1 MLGLGFRPGANRFEH
16 GEGEDNMA
24 SGSGLPQD
32 QMKGYGVA
40 LAAFALATGIR
51 WLLAPWL
58 GDHGAYLLFT
68 APIVVA
74 AMFGG
79 VGASLG
85 FTLLGLIA
93 GLIFSGRDRLD
104 ALALAEALT
113 FLLAATGIVL
123 AGAKIGRLR
132 PTGGQQGAAVRARQA
147 EDLASELNL
156 LIDGATEYAISMLDP
171 QGRVLIWNA
180 GGQRLMG
187 WSEAEVVG
195 QDVAAF
201 YPQDARQAGKPRA
214 DLARAQAEG
223 KIEEE
228 AWLLRKD
235 GSEFLAHV
243 SITALHDQAGALRGF
258 GKVLR
263 DVTDQRAS
271 ERALDAGAEHLR
283 SILST
288 VPDAMVVI
296 DERGKILSF
305 SAAAER
311 LFGFQEAEVLGEN
324 VRRLMPSP
332 DRERHDAYIER
343 YLTTGERKV
352 IGMGRVV
359 VGMRKDGT
367 TFPME
372 LSVGEAI
379 GHGPRVFT
387 GFVRDLTD
395 RQRTQARLEEL
406 QAELIHIARV
416 SGMGTMASTLAHEL
430 NQPITAVANY
440 VEAVRDLLVKPDP
453 DDLPIIREALGDAAG
468 EAMRA
473 GHIVRRL
480 RDFVAR
486 GEVEKSVEDLPS
498 VIQEAAA
505 LGLMGPRDQGLDP
518 IFELDANATPVLIDR
533 VQIQQVVINLA
544 RNAVEAMSGAEQPKL
559 WLSTRDQGD
568 GLVRV
573 TIADNGPGV
582 AESIAGQLF
591 TAFVSTKTE
600 GMGLGLSICRTIV
613 EANGGRIWHEPRPG
627 GGSQFHFTLVKVE
640 KEATP

>member
-1 MLGLGFRPGANRFEH
+1 
-16 GEGEDNMA
+16 MA
-24 SGSGLPQD
+24 SGSALQQD
-32 QMKGYGVA
+32 QMRGYGVA
-40 LAAFALATGIR
+40 FAAFALAVALR

-58 GDHGAYLLFT
+58 GNHAAHLLFT

-74 AMFGG
+74 AAFGG
-79 VGASLG
+79 IGAGLG
-85 FTLLGLIA
+85 ATFLGLIA
-93 GLIFSGRDRLD
+93 GFLFAGRDQPV
-104 ALALAEALT
+104 ALAMMEALT
-113 FLLAATGIVL
+113 FLLAATGIMLV
-123 AGAKIGRLR
+123 GAEIGRLR
-132 PTGGQQGAAVRARQA
+132 RRSVITEQNAAARARQA
-147 EDLASELNL
+147 EDVASELNL

-171 QGRVLIWNA
+171 AGRVLIWNA

-187 WSEAEVVG
+187 WSEAEAVG
-195 QDVAAF
+195 QYIAAF
-201 YPQDARQAGKPRA
+201 YPQDARQAGKPQA
-214 DLARAQAEG
+214 DLARVQAEG
-223 KIEEE
+223 KIEEDS
-228 AWLLRKD
+228 WFLRQD

-243 SITALHDQAGALRGF
+243 SITALYDQTGVLRGF

-311 LFGFQEAEVLGEN
+311 LFGFQELEVLGEN
-324 VRRLMPSP
+324 VRCLMPSP
-332 DRERHDAYIER
+332 DREHHDAYIER
-343 YLTTGERKV
+343 YLATGERKV

-359 VGMRKDGT
+359 VGRRKDGT

-372 LSVGEAI
+372 LSVGEAT
-379 GHGPRVFT
+379 GQGPRVFT

-440 VEAVRDLLVKPDP
+440 VEAVRDLLARPDP
-453 DDLPIIREALGDAAG
+453 DELPMICEALADAAG

-473 GHIVRRL
+473 GNIVRRL

-486 GEVEKSVEDLPS
+486 GEVEKSVEDLPA
-498 VIQEAAA
+498 VIHEAAA
-505 LGLMGPRDQGLDP
+505 LGLMGARDQGLDP
-518 IFELDANATPVLIDR
+518 IFDLDADATPVLIDR

-544 RNAVEAMSGAEQPKL
+544 RNAVEAMSGVEQPRL
-559 WLSTRDQGD
+559 WLSTHDQGD

-582 AESIAGQLF
+582 APGIAGQLF

-627 GGSQFHFTLVKVE
+627 GGSQFHFTLVKAE
-640 KEATP
+640 KEVLHEH

>member
-1 MLGLGFRPGANRFEH
+1 
-16 GEGEDNMA
+16 MA

>member
-1 MLGLGFRPGANRFEH
+1 
-16 GEGEDNMA
+16 MA
-24 SGSGLPQD
+24 SGSALQQD

-40 LAAFALATGIR
+40 LAAFALAVAIR
-51 WLLAPWL
+51 WLLEPWL
-58 GDHGAYLLFT
+58 GDHAAYLLFT

-74 AMFGG
+74 AAFGG
-79 VGASLG
+79 VGAGLG
-85 FTLLGLIA
+85 ATILGLIA
-93 GLIFSGRDRLD
+93 GFAFSGRDHRA
-104 ALALAEALT
+104 ALAATEGLT
-113 FLLAATGIVL
+113 FLLAATGITLV
-123 AGAKIGRLR
+123 GAEVGRLR
-132 PTGGQQGAAVRARQA
+132 RHSATSEGSAATRARKA
-147 EDLASELNL
+147 EDVDNELNL
-156 LIDGATEYAISMLDP
+156 LIDGATEYAIYMLDP
-171 QGRVLIWNA
+171 EGRVLIWNA

-187 WSEAEVVG
+187 WSEAEVMG
-195 QDVAAF
+195 QHVATF
-201 YPQDARQAGKPRA
+201 YPQDARQAGKPQA
-214 DLARAQAEG
+214 DLARVQVEG
-223 KIEEE
+223 KIEED
-228 AWLLRKD
+228 AWFLRKD

-243 SITALHDQAGALRGF
+243 SITALHDHAGVLRGF

-271 ERALDAGAEHLR
+271 ERALDASAEHLR

-311 LFGFQEAEVLGEN
+311 LFGFQEVEVLGEN
-324 VRRLMPSP
+324 VRCLMPSP
-332 DRERHDAYIER
+332 DRERHDGYIER

-352 IGMGRVV
+352 IGVGRVV
-359 VGMRKDGT
+359 VGLRKDGT

-372 LSVGEAI
+372 LSVGEAT

-440 VEAVRDLLVKPDP
+440 VEAVRDLLARPDP
-453 DDLPIIREALGDAAG
+453 DDLPMIREALGDAAG
-468 EAMRA
+468 EAIRA
-473 GHIVRRL
+473 GNIVRRL

-486 GEVEKSVEDLPS
+486 GEVEKSVEDLPA
-498 VIQEAAA
+498 VIHEAAA
-505 LGLMGPRDQGLDP
+505 LGLMGARDQGLDP
-518 IFELDANATPVLIDR
+518 IFELDADATPVLIDR

-544 RNAVEAMSGAEQPKL
+544 RNAVEAMSGVDQPRL
-559 WLSTRDQGD
+559 WLSTHDQGD

-582 AESIAGQLF
+582 APGIAGQLF

-640 KEATP
+640 KEVLHEH

>member
-1 MLGLGFRPGANRFEH
+1 ME
-16 GEGEDNMA
+16 
-24 SGSGLPQD
+24 SGSSLQGGQIRSYGAALIAF
-32 QMKGYGVA
+32 GVA
-40 LAAFALATGIR
+40 VGLR

-58 GDHGAYLLFT
+58 GDDGAYLLFT
-68 APIVVA
+68 VPIIA
-74 AMFGG
+74 AVLFGG
-79 VGASLG
+79 VGASLVAAA
-85 FTLLGLIA
+85 LGLIA
-93 GLIFSGRDRLD
+93 GFVFSTRSGADGLASIEVLIFLLVATSLVLVGAQVRRLNPLST
-104 ALALAEALT
+104 AGGPTAAARSSLAH
-113 FLLAATGIVL
+113 
-123 AGAKIGRLR
+123 
-132 PTGGQQGAAVRARQA
+132 
-147 EDLASELNL
+147 DLASELNL
-156 LIDGATEYAISMLDP
+156 LIDGATEYAICMLDLE
-171 QGRVLIWNA
+171 GRVLIWNP
-180 GGQRLMG
+180 GGQRLLG
-187 WSEAEVVG
+187 WSESEIVG
-195 QDVAAF
+195 QDISVF
-201 YPQDARQAGKPRA
+201 YPQDARDAGKPQE
-214 DLARAQAEG
+214 DLNRTRAEG
-223 KIEEE
+223 KVEQE

-235 GSEFLAHV
+235 GSEFLAHI
-243 SITALHDQAGALRGF
+243 SITALHDQSGALRGF

-263 DVTDQRAS
+263 NVTDQRAS

-296 DERGKILSF
+296 DDRGKILSF
-305 SAAAER
+305 STAAER
-311 LFGFQEAEVLGEN
+311 LFGFQEADVLGEN
-324 VRRLMPSP
+324 VSCLMPSP
-332 DRERHDAYIER
+332 DRERHDDYILR
-343 YLTTGERKV
+343 YLQTGERKV

-372 LSVGEAI
+372 LSVGEAT

-387 GFVRDLTD
+387 GFVRDLTE

-440 VEAVRDLLVKPDP
+440 VEAVRDLLANPDP
-453 DDLPIIREALGDAAG
+453 DDLPMIREALGDAAG

-498 VIQEAAA
+498 VIHEAAA
-505 LGLMGPRDQGLDP
+505 LGLMGARDQGLEPVFDLDP
-518 IFELDANATPVLIDR
+518 VASPVLIDR

-544 RNAVEAMSGAEQPKL
+544 RNAVEAMQGMEEPRL
-559 WLSTRDQGD
+559 WLAANDQGD

-573 TIADNGPGV
+573 TVSDNGPGV
-582 AESIAGQLF
+582 APSIAGQLF
-591 TAFVSTKTE
+591 TAFISTKAE
-600 GMGLGLSICRTIV
+600 GMGLGLSICRTII
-613 EANGGRIWHEPRPG
+613 EANGGRIWHEPRSG

-640 KEATP
+640 GESIHEQ

>member
-1 MLGLGFRPGANRFEH
+1 
-16 GEGEDNMA
+16 MA
-24 SGSGLPQD
+24 SGSALQQD

-40 LAAFALATGIR
+40 LAAFALAVAIR
-51 WLLAPWL
+51 GLLAPWL
-58 GDHGAYLLFT
+58 GNHAAHLLFT

-74 AMFGG
+74 AAFGG
-79 VGASLG
+79 VGAGLG
-85 FTLLGLIA
+85 ATFLGLIA
-93 GLIFSGRDRLD
+93 GFLFAGHDQPA
-104 ALALAEALT
+104 ALAMMEALT
-113 FLLAATGIVL
+113 FLLAATGITLV
-123 AGAKIGRLR
+123 GAEIGRLR
-132 PTGGQQGAAVRARQA
+132 REAVINEQNAAARARQA
-147 EDLASELNL
+147 EDVASELNL
-156 LIDGATEYAISMLDP
+156 LIDGATEYAISMLDLE
-171 QGRVLIWNA
+171 GRVLIWNA

-187 WSEAEVVG
+187 WSEAQAVG
-195 QDVAAF
+195 QHVAAF
-201 YPQDARQAGKPRA
+201 YPQDARQAGKPQA
-214 DLARAQAEG
+214 DLARVQAEG
-223 KIEEE
+223 TIEEDS
-228 AWLLRKD
+228 WFLRQD

-243 SITALHDQAGALRGF
+243 SITALYDRAGVLRGF

-271 ERALDAGAEHLR
+271 ERALDASAEHLR
-283 SILST
+283 SILAT

-296 DERGKILSF
+296 DQRGKILSF

-311 LFGFQEAEVLGEN
+311 LFGFLEAEVVGEN
-324 VRRLMPSP
+324 VRCLMPSP
-332 DRERHDAYIER
+332 DRERHDGYIER

-359 VGMRKDGT
+359 VGLRKDGT

-372 LSVGEAI
+372 LSVGEAT
-379 GHGPRVFT
+379 GQGPRVFT

-440 VEAVRDLLVKPDP
+440 VEAVRDLLARPDP
-453 DDLPIIREALGDAAG
+453 DELPMIREALDDAAG

-473 GHIVRRL
+473 GNIVRRL

-486 GEVEKSVEDLPS
+486 GEVEKSVEDLPA
-498 VIQEAAA
+498 VIHEAAA
-505 LGLMGPRDQGLDP
+505 LGLMGARDQGLEP
-518 IFELDANATPVLIDR
+518 IFELDADATPVLIDR

-544 RNAVEAMSGAEQPKL
+544 RNAVEAMSGGDQPRL
-559 WLSTRDQGD
+559 WLSTHDQGD

-582 AESIAGQLF
+582 AQGIGGQLF

-640 KEATP
+640 KEVLHEH

>member
-1 MLGLGFRPGANRFEH
+1 MR
-16 GEGEDNMA
+16 
-24 SGSGLPQD
+24 
-32 QMKGYGVA
+32 GYGVA
-40 LAAFALATGIR
+40 LAAFALAAAIR
-51 WLLAPWL
+51 WLLTPWL
-58 GDHGAYLLFT
+58 GERAAYLPFT
-68 APIVVA
+68 VPIVA
-74 AMFGG
+74 AAAFGG
-79 VGASLG
+79 VGAGLG
-85 FTLLGLIA
+85 AAILGLVA
-93 GLIFSGRDRLD
+93 GFIFSGRDRLD
-104 ALALAEALT
+104 ATSTTEALT
-113 FLLAATGIVL
+113 YLLAAMGIMLV
-123 AGAKIGRLR
+123 GGEIGRLR
-132 PTGGQQGAAVRARQA
+132 RRSAADEQAAASRARQA

-156 LIDGATEYAISMLDP
+156 LIDGAAEYAISMLDP
-171 QGRVLIWNA
+171 EGRVLIWNA
-180 GGQRLMG
+180 GGRRLMG
-187 WSEAEVVG
+187 WSEAEAVG
-195 QDVAAF
+195 LDLAAF
-201 YPQDARQAGKPRA
+201 YPQDARQVDKPKA
-214 DLARAQAEG
+214 DLARARAEG
-223 KIEEE
+223 KVEEE
-228 AWLLRKD
+228 TWLQRKD
-235 GSEFLAHV
+235 GSEFLAHI
-243 SITALHDQAGALRGF
+243 SITVFHDEAGAVRGF

-271 ERALDAGAEHLR
+271 ERALDASAEHLR

-296 DERGKILSF
+296 DERGEILSF
-305 SAAAER
+305 STAAER

-324 VRRLMPSP
+324 VRCLMPSP
-332 DRERHDAYIER
+332 DRERHDGYIER

-359 VGMRKDGT
+359 VGRRKDGT

-440 VEAVRDLLVKPDP
+440 VEAVRDLLADPDP
-453 DDLPIIREALGDAAG
+453 EDLPMIREALDDAAS

-498 VIQEAAA
+498 VIHEAAA
-505 LGLMGPRDQGLDP
+505 LGLMGARDQGLDP
-518 IFELDANATPVLIDR
+518 IFELDGGATPVLIDR

-544 RNAVEAMSGAEQPKL
+544 RNAVEAMHGVEQPKL
-559 WLSTRDQGD
+559 WLRTHDKGN
-568 GLVRV
+568 GMVRV

-582 AESIAGQLF
+582 APNVASQLF

-613 EANGGRIWHEPRPG
+613 EANDGRIWHEPRPG

-640 KEATP
+640 KEALHDR

>member
-1 MLGLGFRPGANRFEH
+1 
-16 GEGEDNMA
+16 MA
-24 SGSGLPQD
+24 SGSALQQD

-40 LAAFALATGIR
+40 LAAFALAVAIR
-51 WLLAPWL
+51 GLLAPWL
-58 GDHGAYLLFT
+58 GNHAAHLLFT

-74 AMFGG
+74 AAFGG
-79 VGASLG
+79 VGAGLG
-85 FTLLGLIA
+85 ATFLGLIA
-93 GLIFSGRDRLD
+93 GFLFAGHDQPA
-104 ALALAEALT
+104 ALAMMEALT
-113 FLLAATGIVL
+113 FLLAATGITLV
-123 AGAKIGRLR
+123 GAEIGRLR
-132 PTGGQQGAAVRARQA
+132 REAVINEQNAAARARQA
-147 EDLASELNL
+147 EDVASELNL

-171 QGRVLIWNA
+171 EGRVRIWNA

-187 WSEAEVVG
+187 WSEAEAVG
-195 QDVAAF
+195 QYVAAF
-201 YPQDARQAGKPRA
+201 YPQDARQAGKPQD
-214 DLARAQAEG
+214 DLARVQAEG
-223 KIEEE
+223 KIEEDR
-228 AWLLRKD
+228 WFLRQD

-243 SITALHDQAGALRGF
+243 SITALYDRTGVLRGF

-296 DERGKILSF
+296 DQRGKILSF

-311 LFGFQEAEVLGEN
+311 LFGFLEAEVVGEN
-324 VRRLMPSP
+324 VRCLMPSP
-332 DRERHDAYIER
+332 DRERHDGYIER

-359 VGMRKDGT
+359 VGLRKDGT
-367 TFPME
+367 IFPME
-372 LSVGEAI
+372 LSVGEAT
-379 GHGPRVFT
+379 GQGPRVFT

-440 VEAVRDLLVKPDP
+440 VEAVRDLLARPDP
-453 DDLPIIREALGDAAG
+453 DELPMIREALADAAG

-473 GHIVRRL
+473 GNIVRRL

-486 GEVEKSVEDLPS
+486 GEVEKSVEDLPA
-498 VIQEAAA
+498 VIHEAAA
-505 LGLMGPRDQGLDP
+505 LGLMGARDQGLDP
-518 IFELDANATPVLIDR
+518 IFELDADATPVLIDR

-544 RNAVEAMSGAEQPKL
+544 RNAVEAMSGADQPRL
-559 WLSTRDQGD
+559 WLSTHDQGD

-582 AESIAGQLF
+582 APGIGGQLF

-640 KEATP
+640 KEILHEH

>member
-1 MLGLGFRPGANRFEH
+1 MLGLGFCPGADGAQH
-16 GEGEDNMA
+16 GEGEDSMA
-24 SGSGLPQD
+24 SGSALPQD

-40 LAAFALATGIR
+40 LAAFALAAGIR

-58 GDHGAYLLFT
+58 GDHAAYLLFT
-68 APIVVA
+68 APVVVA
-74 AMFGG
+74 ALFGG

-85 FTLLGLIA
+85 VTLLGLIA
-93 GLIFSGRDRLD
+93 GLVFSGRDRLD
-104 ALALAEALT
+104 ALAMAEALT
-113 FLLAATGIVL
+113 FLLAATGIIL
-123 AGAKIGRLR
+123 AAAKIGRLR
-132 PTGGQQGAAVRARQA
+132 PTGGEQGAAARARQA

-187 WSEAEVVG
+187 WDEAEVLG
-195 QDVAAF
+195 QDVAVF

-223 KIEEE
+223 KIEDE

-243 SITALHDQAGALRGF
+243 SITALHDPAGALRGF

-311 LFGFQEAEVLGEN
+311 LFGFQETEVLGEN

-332 DRERHDAYIER
+332 DRERHDAYIQR
-343 YLTTGERKV
+343 YLDTGERKV

-359 VGMRKDGT
+359 VGLRKDGT

-440 VEAVRDLLVKPDP
+440 VEAVRDLLANLDP
-453 DDLPIIREALGDAAG
+453 DDLPMIREALGDAAG

-498 VIQEAAA
+498 VIHEAAA
-505 LGLMGPRDQGLDP
+505 LGLMGARDQGLEP
-518 IFELDANATPVLIDR
+518 VFELDPAATPVLIDR

-544 RNAVEAMSGAEQPKL
+544 RNAVEAMHGVEQPKL
-559 WLSTRDQGD
+559 WLCTRDQGD

-640 KEATP
+640 REATP

>member
-1 MLGLGFRPGANRFEH
+1 
-16 GEGEDNMA
+16 MA
-24 SGSGLPQD
+24 SGSALQQD
-32 QMKGYGVA
+32 QMKGYGVT
-40 LAAFALATGIR
+40 LAAFGLAVAIR
-51 WLLAPWL
+51 WSLAPWL
-58 GDHGAYLLFT
+58 GDHAAYLLFT

-74 AMFGG
+74 AAFGG
-79 VGASLG
+79 VGAGLG
-85 FTLLGLIA
+85 AVILGLIA
-93 GLIFSGRDRLD
+93 GFVLGGRDQPVV
-104 ALALAEALT
+104 LAATEALT
-113 FLLAATGIVL
+113 YLLAATGITLV
-123 AGAKIGRLR
+123 GAEIGRLR
-132 PTGGQQGAAVRARQA
+132 RGSATSDGGAAAGARQA

-156 LIDGATEYAISMLDP
+156 LIDGATEYAICMLDP
-171 QGRVLIWNA
+171 EGRVLIWNA

-195 QDVAAF
+195 QHVATF

-214 DLARAQAEG
+214 DLARVQVEG
-223 KIEEE
+223 KIEED
-228 AWLLRKD
+228 AWFLRKD

-243 SITALHDQAGALRGF
+243 SITALHDQAGVLRGF

-263 DVTDQRAS
+263 DVTGQRAS

-288 VPDAMVVI
+288 VPDAMIVI
-296 DERGKILSF
+296 NERGKILSF

-311 LFGFQEAEVLGEN
+311 LFGFQEAEVVGEN
-324 VRRLMPSP
+324 VRCLMPSP
-332 DRERHDAYIER
+332 DRERHDDYIER

-352 IGMGRVV
+352 IGLGRVV
-359 VGMRKDGT
+359 VGLRKDGT

-372 LSVGEAI
+372 LSVGEAT

-440 VEAVRDLLVKPDP
+440 VEAVRDLLTELNP
-453 DDLPIIREALGDAAG
+453 DDLPMIREALDDAAG

-473 GHIVRRL
+473 GNIVRRL

-486 GEVEKSVEDLPS
+486 GEVEKTVEDLPA
-498 VIQEAAA
+498 VIREAAA
-505 LGLMGPRDQGLDP
+505 LGLMGARDQGLDP
-518 IFELDANATPVLIDR
+518 IFELDIEATPVLIDR

-544 RNAVEAMSGAEQPKL
+544 RNAVEAMGGGEQPKL
-559 WLSTRDQGD
+559 WLSTHDQGD

-582 AESIAGQLF
+582 APAIAAQLF

-640 KEATP
+640 REAIHEH

>member
-1 MLGLGFRPGANRFEH
+1 
-16 GEGEDNMA
+16 MA
-24 SGSGLPQD
+24 SGSALQQD

-40 LAAFALATGIR
+40 FAAFALAVAIR

-58 GDHGAYLLFT
+58 GTHAAHLLFT

-74 AMFGG
+74 AAFGG
-79 VGASLG
+79 IGAGLG
-85 FTLLGLIA
+85 ATFMGLIA
-93 GLIFSGRDRLD
+93 GFLFAGHDQPA
-104 ALALAEALT
+104 ALATMEALI
-113 FLLAATGIVL
+113 FLLAGTGITLV
-123 AGAKIGRLR
+123 GAEIGRLR
-132 PTGGQQGAAVRARQA
+132 RRSVINEQNAAARARQA
-147 EDLASELNL
+147 EDVASELNL

-171 QGRVLIWNA
+171 EGWVLIWNA

-187 WSEAEVVG
+187 WSEAEAVG
-195 QDVAAF
+195 QHVSTF
-201 YPQDARQAGKPRA
+201 YPQDARQAGKPQA
-214 DLARAQAEG
+214 DLARVQAEG
-223 KIEEE
+223 KIEEDS
-228 AWLLRKD
+228 WFLRQD

-243 SITALHDQAGALRGF
+243 SITALYDRTGVLRGF

-311 LFGFQEAEVLGEN
+311 LFGFLEVEVVGEN
-324 VRRLMPSP
+324 VRCLMPSP
-332 DRERHDAYIER
+332 DREHHDAYIER

-359 VGMRKDGT
+359 VGRRKDGT

-372 LSVGEAI
+372 LSVGEAT

-440 VEAVRDLLVKPDP
+440 VEAVRDLLAKPDP
-453 DDLPIIREALGDAAG
+453 DELPMIREALHDAAG

-473 GHIVRRL
+473 GNIVRRL

-486 GEVEKSVEDLPS
+486 GEVEKSVEDLPA
-498 VIQEAAA
+498 VIHEAAA
-505 LGLMGPRDQGLDP
+505 LGLMGARDQGLDP
-518 IFELDANATPVLIDR
+518 IFELDADATPVLIDR

-544 RNAVEAMSGAEQPKL
+544 RNAVEAMSGADQPRL
-559 WLSTRDQGD
+559 WLSTHDQGD

-582 AESIAGQLF
+582 APGIAGQLF

-640 KEATP
+640 KEPIHEP

>member
-1 MLGLGFRPGANRFEH
+1 
-16 GEGEDNMA
+16 MA
-24 SGSGLPQD
+24 SGSALQQD
-32 QMKGYGVA
+32 QMKGYGVT
-40 LAAFALATGIR
+40 LAAFGLAVAIR
-51 WLLAPWL
+51 WSLAPWL
-58 GDHGAYLLFT
+58 GDHAAYLLFT

-74 AMFGG
+74 AAFGG
-79 VGASLG
+79 VGAGLG
-85 FTLLGLIA
+85 AVILGLIA
-93 GLIFSGRDRLD
+93 GFVLGGRDQPVV
-104 ALALAEALT
+104 LAATEALT
-113 FLLAATGIVL
+113 YLLAATGITLV
-123 AGAKIGRLR
+123 GAEIGRLR
-132 PTGGQQGAAVRARQA
+132 RNSATSDGGAAAGARQA

-156 LIDGATEYAISMLDP
+156 LIDGATEYAICMLDP
-171 QGRVLIWNA
+171 EGRVLIWNA

-195 QDVAAF
+195 QHVATF

-214 DLARAQAEG
+214 DLARVQVEG
-223 KIEEE
+223 KIEED
-228 AWLLRKD
+228 AWFLRKD

-243 SITALHDQAGALRGF
+243 SITALHDQAGVLRGF

-263 DVTDQRAS
+263 DVTGQRAS

-296 DERGKILSF
+296 NERGKILSF

-324 VRRLMPSP
+324 VRCLMPSP
-332 DRERHDAYIER
+332 DRERHDDYIER

-352 IGMGRVV
+352 IGLGRVV
-359 VGMRKDGT
+359 VGLRKDGT

-372 LSVGEAI
+372 LSVGEAT

-440 VEAVRDLLVKPDP
+440 VEAVRDLLTELNP
-453 DDLPIIREALGDAAG
+453 DDLPMIREALDDAAG

-473 GHIVRRL
+473 GNIVRRL

-486 GEVEKSVEDLPS
+486 GEVEKTVEDLPA
-498 VIQEAAA
+498 VIREAAA
-505 LGLMGPRDQGLDP
+505 LGLMGARDQGLDP
-518 IFELDANATPVLIDR
+518 IFELDAEATPVLIDR

-544 RNAVEAMSGAEQPKL
+544 RNAVEAMSGGEQPKL
-559 WLSTRDQGD
+559 WLSTHDQGD

-582 AESIAGQLF
+582 APAIAAQLF

-640 KEATP
+640 REAIHEH

>member
-1 MLGLGFRPGANRFEH
+1 
-16 GEGEDNMA
+16 MA
-24 SGSGLPQD
+24 SGPVHQHD
-32 QMKGYGVA
+32 TMRGYGVA
-40 LAAFALATGIR
+40 LAVFGLAVAIR
-51 WLLAPWL
+51 WLLWPWL
-58 GDHGAYLLFT
+58 GGHAAYLLFT
-68 APIVVA
+68 TPIVA
-74 AMFGG
+74 AAAFGG
-79 VGASLG
+79 LGAGLSA
-85 FTLLGLIA
+85 TALGLIA
-93 GLIFSGRDRLD
+93 GFALSGHDRL
-104 ALALAEALT
+104 EAT
-113 FLLAATGIVL
+113 STTEAVTYLLAAGGIILV
-123 AGAKIGRLR
+123 GAELGRLR
-132 PTGGQQGAAVRARQA
+132 RRSATGEQTAASRARQA

-156 LIDGATEYAISMLDP
+156 LIDGATEYAIAMLDP
-171 QGRVLIWNA
+171 EGRVRIWNA

-187 WSEAEVVG
+187 WSEAEAVG
-195 QDVAAF
+195 QDISVF
-201 YPQDARQAGKPRA
+201 YPQDARQAGKPQV
-214 DLARAQAEG
+214 DLARARVEG
-223 KIEEE
+223 KVQDET
-228 AWLLRKD
+228 WLLRKD

-243 SITALHDQAGALRGF
+243 SITALHDPAGALRGF

-311 LFGFQEAEVLGEN
+311 LFGFQETEVLGEN
-324 VRRLMPSP
+324 VRCLMPSP
-332 DRERHDAYIER
+332 DRERHDAYIRR
-343 YLTTGERKV
+343 YLDTGERKV

-359 VGMRKDGT
+359 VGLRKDGT

-440 VEAVRDLLVKPDP
+440 VEAVRDLLAKPDP
-453 DDLPIIREALGDAAG
+453 DDLPMIRDALDDAAS

-486 GEVEKSVEDLPS
+486 GEVEKGVEELPS
-498 VIQEAAA
+498 VIHEAAA
-505 LGLMGPRDQGLDP
+505 LGLMGARDQGLEPLFD
-518 IFELDANATPVLIDR
+518 LDLDATPVLIDR

-544 RNAVEAMSGAEQPKL
+544 RNAVEAMTGVQQPRL
-559 WLSTRDQGD
+559 WLRTRNQDD
-568 GLVRV
+568 GMVRV
-573 TIADNGPGV
+573 TIADSGPGV
-582 AESIAGQLF
+582 EATIAEQLF
-591 TAFVSTKTE
+591 TAFVSTKAD

-627 GGSQFHFTLVKVE
+627 GGSEFHFTLVKVE
-640 KEATP
+640 GDQS

>member
-1 MLGLGFRPGANRFEH
+1 
-16 GEGEDNMA
+16 MA
-24 SGSGLPQD
+24 SGSALQQD
-32 QMKGYGVA
+32 QIRGYGVA
-40 LAAFALATGIR
+40 LATFVLSVGIR
-51 WLLAPWL
+51 WLLTPWL
-58 GDHGAYLLFT
+58 GDHAAYQLFT
-68 APIVVA
+68 APVAVA
-74 AMFGG
+74 AAFGG
-79 VGASLG
+79 VSAGLGAT
-85 FTLLGLIA
+85 FLGLIA
-93 GLIFSGRDRLD
+93 GFAFSRRDPLD
-104 ALALAEALT
+104 ALAATEALT

-123 AGAKIGRLR
+123 VGVEIGRLR
-132 PTGGQQGAAVRARQA
+132 RRSASSEHGAATRARQA
-147 EDLASELNL
+147 EDLASEFNL
-156 LIDGATEYAISMLDP
+156 LIDGATEYAICMLDP
-171 QGRVLIWNA
+171 EGRVLIWNA

-201 YPQDARQAGKPRA
+201 YPQDTRQAGKPQA

-223 KIEEE
+223 KIEDE
-228 AWLLRKD
+228 AWILRKD

-258 GKVLR
+258 GKVVR

-311 LFGFQEAEVLGEN
+311 LFGFQETEVLGEN
-324 VRRLMPSP
+324 VRCLMPSP
-332 DRERHDAYIER
+332 DSERHDAYIQR
-343 YLTTGERKV
+343 YLDTGERRV
-352 IGMGRVV
+352 IGMGRLV
-359 VGMRKDGT
+359 VGLRKDGT

-440 VEAVRDLLVKPDP
+440 VEAVRDLLAQPDP
-453 DDLPIIREALGDAAG
+453 DDLPMIREALDDAAG

-498 VIQEAAA
+498 VIHEAAA
-505 LGLMGPRDQGLDP
+505 LGLMGARDQGLDP
-518 IFELDANATPVLIDR
+518 VFDLDAQATPVLIDR

-559 WLSTRDQGD
+559 WLRTRDQGD

-582 AESIAGQLF
+582 APSIAGQLF

-613 EANGGRIWHEPRPG
+613 EANGGRIWHEPGPD
-627 GGSQFHFTLVKVE
+627 GGSQFHFTLVKVD
-640 KEATP
+640 KEAIHER

>member
-1 MLGLGFRPGANRFEH
+1 
-16 GEGEDNMA
+16 MA
-24 SGSGLPQD
+24 SGSALQQD

-40 LAAFALATGIR
+40 FAAFALAVMIR

-58 GDHGAYLLFT
+58 GNHAAHLLFT

-74 AMFGG
+74 AAFGG
-79 VGASLG
+79 IGAGLG
-85 FTLLGLIA
+85 ATFLGLIA
-93 GLIFSGRDRLD
+93 GFLFAGRDQPA
-104 ALALAEALT
+104 ALATMEALT
-113 FLLAATGIVL
+113 FLLAATGIMLV
-123 AGAKIGRLR
+123 GAEIGRLR
-132 PTGGQQGAAVRARQA
+132 RRSVINEQNAAARARQA
-147 EDLASELNL
+147 EDVASELNL

-171 QGRVLIWNA
+171 EGRVLIWNA

-187 WSEAEVVG
+187 WSEAEAVG
-195 QDVAAF
+195 QYIAAF
-201 YPQDARQAGKPRA
+201 YPQDARQAGKPQA
-214 DLARAQAEG
+214 DLARVQAEG
-223 KIEEE
+223 KIEEDS
-228 AWLLRKD
+228 WFLRQD

-243 SITALHDQAGALRGF
+243 SLTALYDQTGVLRGF

-271 ERALDAGAEHLR
+271 ERALDASAEHLR

-311 LFGFQEAEVLGEN
+311 LFGFLEVEVVGEN
-324 VRRLMPSP
+324 VRCLMPSP
-332 DRERHDAYIER
+332 DRERHDGYIER

-352 IGMGRVV
+352 IGVGRVV
-359 VGMRKDGT
+359 VGLRKDGT

-372 LSVGEAI
+372 LSVGEAT

-440 VEAVRDLLVKPDP
+440 VEAVRDLLARPDP
-453 DDLPIIREALGDAAG
+453 DELPMIREALGDAAG

-473 GHIVRRL
+473 GNIVRRL

-486 GEVEKSVEDLPS
+486 GELEKSVEDLPA
-498 VIQEAAA
+498 VIHEAAD
-505 LGLMGPRDQGLDP
+505 LGLMGARDQGLDP
-518 IFELDANATPVLIDR
+518 IFELDVDATPVLIDR

-544 RNAVEAMSGAEQPKL
+544 RNAVEAMNGVDQPRL
-559 WLSTRDQGD
+559 WLSTHDQGD

-582 AESIAGQLF
+582 APGIAGQLF

-640 KEATP
+640 KETIHEH

>member
-1 MLGLGFRPGANRFEH
+1 
-16 GEGEDNMA
+16 MA
-24 SGSGLPQD
+24 SGSALQQD

-40 LAAFALATGIR
+40 LAAFALALAIR
-51 WLLAPWL
+51 WLLSPWL
-58 GDHGAYLLFT
+58 GTHAAYLLFT

-74 AMFGG
+74 AAFGG
-79 VGASLG
+79 VGAGLG
-85 FTLLGLIA
+85 ATILGLIA
-93 GLIFSGRDRLD
+93 GFAFSGRDHRA
-104 ALALAEALT
+104 ALAATEGLT
-113 FLLAATGIVL
+113 FLLAATGITLV
-123 AGAKIGRLR
+123 GAEIGRLR
-132 PTGGQQGAAVRARQA
+132 RRSATSEGSAATRARQA
-147 EDLASELNL
+147 EDVDNELNL
-156 LIDGATEYAISMLDP
+156 LIDGATEYAIFMLDP
-171 QGRVLIWNA
+171 EGRVLIWNA

-187 WSEAEVVG
+187 WSEAEAVG
-195 QDVAAF
+195 QHVSTF
-201 YPQDARQAGKPRA
+201 YPQDARQAGKPQA
-214 DLARAQAEG
+214 DLARVQVEG
-223 KIEEE
+223 KIEED
-228 AWLLRKD
+228 AWFLRKD

-243 SITALHDQAGALRGF
+243 SLTALYDQTGVLRGF

-271 ERALDAGAEHLR
+271 ERALDASAEHLR

-311 LFGFQEAEVLGEN
+311 LFGFQEVEVVGEN
-324 VRRLMPSP
+324 VRCLMPSP
-332 DRERHDAYIER
+332 DRERHDGYIER

-352 IGMGRVV
+352 IGVGRVV
-359 VGMRKDGT
+359 VGLRKDGT

-372 LSVGEAI
+372 LSVGEAT

-440 VEAVRDLLVKPDP
+440 VEAVRDLLARPDP
-453 DDLPIIREALGDAAG
+453 DELPMIREALGDAAG

-473 GHIVRRL
+473 GNIVRRL

-486 GEVEKSVEDLPS
+486 GEVEKSVEDLPA
-498 VIQEAAA
+498 VIHEAAA
-505 LGLMGPRDQGLDP
+505 LGLMGARDQGLDP
-518 IFELDANATPVLIDR
+518 IFELDADATPVLIDR

-544 RNAVEAMSGAEQPKL
+544 RNAVEAMSGVDQPRL
-559 WLSTRDQGD
+559 WLSTHDQGD

-582 AESIAGQLF
+582 APGIAGQLF

-613 EANGGRIWHEPRPG
+613 EANGGRIWQEPRPG

-640 KEATP
+640 KETIHEH

>member
-1 MLGLGFRPGANRFEH
+1 MS
-16 GEGEDNMA
+16 
-24 SGSGLPQD
+24 SGSALQRD
-32 QMKGYGVA
+32 QMRGYGVA
-40 LAAFALATGIR
+40 LATFVLAVGIR
-51 WLLAPWL
+51 RLLAPWL
-58 GDHGAYLLFT
+58 GDHAAYLLFT
-68 APIVVA
+68 APVAVA
-74 AMFGG
+74 AVFGG
-79 VGASLG
+79 VSAGLVAT
-85 FTLLGLIA
+85 FLGLVA
-93 GLIFSGRDRLD
+93 GFAFSGRDPLD
-104 ALALAEALT
+104 ALAGAEALT

-123 AGAKIGRLR
+123 VGLEMGRLR
-132 PTGGQQGAAVRARQA
+132 LRSASSEQSAAARARQA
-147 EDLASELNL
+147 EDLASEFNL
-156 LIDGATEYAISMLDP
+156 LIDGATEYAICMLDP
-171 QGRVLIWNA
+171 EGRVLIWNA

-195 QDVAAF
+195 QDVATF
-201 YPQDARQAGKPRA
+201 YPQDTRQAGKPRA
-214 DLARAQAEG
+214 DLAMAQAEG
-223 KIEEE
+223 KIEDE
-228 AWLLRKD
+228 AWILRKD

-243 SITALHDQAGALRGF
+243 SITALHDQAGALRGL
-258 GKVLR
+258 GKVVR

-271 ERALDAGAEHLR
+271 ERALDAGAEHVR

-324 VRRLMPSP
+324 VRCLMPSP
-332 DRERHDAYIER
+332 DRERHDAYIQR
-343 YLTTGERKV
+343 YLDTGERKV

-359 VGMRKDGT
+359 VGLRKDGT

-379 GHGPRVFT
+379 GHGPRMFT

-440 VEAVRDLLVKPDP
+440 VEAVRDLLAKPDP
-453 DDLPIIREALGDAAG
+453 DDLPMIREALDDAAG

-498 VIQEAAA
+498 VIHEAAA
-505 LGLMGPRDQGLDP
+505 LGLMGARDQGLDP
-518 IFELDANATPVLIDR
+518 VFDLDAKATPVLIDR

-544 RNAVEAMSGAEQPKL
+544 RNAVEAMSGAEQPRL
-559 WLSTRDQGD
+559 WLRTRDQGD

-582 AESIAGQLF
+582 APNIAGQLF

-613 EANGGRIWHEPRPG
+613 EANGGRIWHEPGPD
-627 GGSQFHFTLVKVE
+627 GGSQFHFTLVKVD
-640 KEATP
+640 KETIHER

>member
-1 MLGLGFRPGANRFEH
+1 
-16 GEGEDNMA
+16 MA
-24 SGSGLPQD
+24 YGPLLQHD
-32 QMKGYGVA
+32 AMRGYGVA
-40 LAAFALATGIR
+40 LAAFGVAVALR
-51 WLLAPWL
+51 WLLSPWL
-58 GDHGAYLLFT
+58 GEHAAYLLFT
-68 APIVVA
+68 APIVA
-74 AMFGG
+74 AAAFGG
-79 VGASLG
+79 FGAGLG
-85 FTLLGLIA
+85 ATALGLIA
-93 GLIFSGRDRLD
+93 GFAWSGHDRLD
-104 ALALAEALT
+104 ATSTTEALT
-113 FLLAATGIVL
+113 YLLASMCIVL
-123 AGAKIGRLR
+123 VGAQVGRLR
-132 PTGGQQGAAVRARQA
+132 RRSATGELTAATRALQA

-156 LIDGATEYAISMLDP
+156 LIDGASEYAISMLDP
-171 QGRVLIWNA
+171 EGRVLIWNA
-180 GGQRLMG
+180 GGQRLLG

-195 QDVAAF
+195 QDVSVF
-201 YPQDARQAGKPRA
+201 YPQDARQTGKPQV
-214 DLARAQAEG
+214 DLARARLEG
-223 KIEEE
+223 KVQDE

-311 LFGFQEAEVLGEN
+311 LFGFQETEVLGEN
-324 VRRLMPSP
+324 VRCLMPSP
-332 DRERHDAYIER
+332 DRERHDAYIRR
-343 YLTTGERKV
+343 YLDTGERKV

-359 VGMRKDGT
+359 VGLRKDGT

-440 VEAVRDLLVKPDP
+440 VEAVRDLLARPDLG
-453 DDLPIIREALGDAAG
+453 DLPMIRDALDDAAS

-486 GEVEKSVEDLPS
+486 GEVEKGVEDLPS
-498 VIQEAAA
+498 VIHEAAA
-505 LGLMGPRDQGLDP
+505 LGLMGARDLGLEPVFDLDP
-518 IFELDANATPVLIDR
+518 AATPVLIDR

-544 RNAVEAMSGAEQPKL
+544 RNAVEAMTGVQQPRL
-559 WLSTRDQGD
+559 WLRTRDQDD
-568 GLVRV
+568 GMVRV
-573 TIADNGPGV
+573 TIADGGPGV
-582 AESIAGQLF
+582 EASIAGQLF
-591 TAFVSTKTE
+591 TAFVSTKAD

-613 EANGGRIWHEPRPG
+613 EANGGRIWHEPRSG
-627 GGSQFHFTLVKVE
+627 GGSEFHFTLVKVE
-640 KEATP
+640 GGQS

>member
-1 MLGLGFRPGANRFEH
+1 
-16 GEGEDNMA
+16 MA
-24 SGSGLPQD
+24 SGSALQQD

-40 LAAFALATGIR
+40 LAAFALAVAIR
-51 WLLAPWL
+51 WLMEPWL
-58 GDHGAYLLFT
+58 GDHAAYLLFT

-74 AMFGG
+74 AAFGG
-79 VGASLG
+79 VGAGLG
-85 FTLLGLIA
+85 ATILGLIA
-93 GLIFSGRDRLD
+93 GFAFSGRDHRA
-104 ALALAEALT
+104 ALAATEGLT
-113 FLLAATGIVL
+113 FLLAATGITLV
-123 AGAKIGRLR
+123 GAEVGRLR
-132 PTGGQQGAAVRARQA
+132 RHSATSEGSAATRARKA
-147 EDLASELNL
+147 EDVDNELNL
-156 LIDGATEYAISMLDP
+156 LIDGATEYAIYMLDP
-171 QGRVLIWNA
+171 EGRVLIWNA

-187 WSEAEVVG
+187 WSEAEVMG
-195 QDVAAF
+195 QHVATF
-201 YPQDARQAGKPRA
+201 YPQDARQAGKPQA
-214 DLARAQAEG
+214 DLARVKVEG
-223 KIEEE
+223 KIEED
-228 AWLLRKD
+228 AWFLRKD

-243 SITALHDQAGALRGF
+243 SITALHDHAGVLRGF

-271 ERALDAGAEHLR
+271 ERALDASAEHLR

-311 LFGFQEAEVLGEN
+311 LFGFQEVEVLGEN
-324 VRRLMPSP
+324 VRCLMPSP
-332 DRERHDAYIER
+332 DRERHDGYIER

-359 VGMRKDGT
+359 VGLRKDGT

-372 LSVGEAI
+372 LSVGEAT

-440 VEAVRDLLVKPDP
+440 VEAVRDLLARPDP
-453 DDLPIIREALGDAAG
+453 DDLPMIREALGDAAG
-468 EAMRA
+468 EAIRA
-473 GHIVRRL
+473 GNIVRRL

-486 GEVEKSVEDLPS
+486 GEVEKSVEDLPA
-498 VIQEAAA
+498 VIHEAAA
-505 LGLMGPRDQGLDP
+505 LGLMGARDQGLDP
-518 IFELDANATPVLIDR
+518 IFALDPTATPVLIDR

-544 RNAVEAMSGAEQPKL
+544 RNAVEAMSGVDQPRL
-559 WLSTRDQGD
+559 WLSTHDQGD

-582 AESIAGQLF
+582 APGIAGQLF

-640 KEATP
+640 KEVLHEH

>member
-1 MLGLGFRPGANRFEH
+1 
-16 GEGEDNMA
+16 MA
-24 SGSGLPQD
+24 SGSALQQD
-32 QMKGYGVA
+32 QMKGYGVT
-40 LAAFALATGIR
+40 LAAFGLAVAIR
-51 WLLAPWL
+51 WSLAPWL
-58 GDHGAYLLFT
+58 GDHAACLLFT

-74 AMFGG
+74 AAFGG
-79 VGASLG
+79 VGAGLG
-85 FTLLGLIA
+85 AVILGLIA
-93 GLIFSGRDRLD
+93 GFVLGGRDQPVV
-104 ALALAEALT
+104 LAATEALT
-113 FLLAATGIVL
+113 YLLAATGITLV
-123 AGAKIGRLR
+123 GAEIGRLR
-132 PTGGQQGAAVRARQA
+132 RNSATSDGGAAAGARQA

-156 LIDGATEYAISMLDP
+156 LIDGATEYAICMLDP
-171 QGRVLIWNA
+171 EGRVLIWNA

-195 QDVAAF
+195 QHVATF

-214 DLARAQAEG
+214 DLARVQVEG
-223 KIEEE
+223 KIEED
-228 AWLLRKD
+228 AWFLRKD

-243 SITALHDQAGALRGF
+243 SITALHDQAGVLRGF

-263 DVTDQRAS
+263 DVTGQRAS

-296 DERGKILSF
+296 NERGKILSF

-324 VRRLMPSP
+324 VRCLMPSP
-332 DRERHDAYIER
+332 DRERHDDYIER

-352 IGMGRVV
+352 IGLGRVV
-359 VGMRKDGT
+359 VGLRKDGT

-372 LSVGEAI
+372 LSVGEAT

-440 VEAVRDLLVKPDP
+440 VEAVRDLLTELNP
-453 DDLPIIREALGDAAG
+453 DDLPMIREALDDAAG

-473 GHIVRRL
+473 GNIVRRL

-486 GEVEKSVEDLPS
+486 GEVEKTVEDLPA
-498 VIQEAAA
+498 VIREAAA
-505 LGLMGPRDQGLDP
+505 LGLMGARDQGLDP
-518 IFELDANATPVLIDR
+518 IFELDAEATPVLIDR

-544 RNAVEAMSGAEQPKL
+544 RNAVEAMSGGEQPKL
-559 WLSTRDQGD
+559 WLSTHDQGD

-582 AESIAGQLF
+582 APAIAAQLF

-640 KEATP
+640 REAIHEH

>member
-1 MLGLGFRPGANRFEH
+1 
-16 GEGEDNMA
+16 MA
-24 SGSGLPQD
+24 SGSALPQD
-32 QMKGYGVA
+32 QMRGYGVA
-40 LAAFALATGIR
+40 LAAFTLAVGIR
-51 WLLAPWL
+51 WLLGPWL
-58 GDHGAYLLFT
+58 GDHAAYLLFT
-68 APIVVA
+68 APVVVA
-74 AMFGG
+74 ALFGG

-85 FTLLGLIA
+85 VTLLGLIA
-93 GLIFSGRDRLD
+93 GLAFSGRDRLD

-113 FLLAATGIVL
+113 FLLATTGIIL
-123 AGAKIGRLR
+123 AGAKIGRPR
-132 PTGGQQGAAVRARQA
+132 PTGGEQGPAARVRQA

-156 LIDGATEYAISMLDP
+156 LIDGATEYAIYMLDP

-187 WSEAEVVG
+187 WNEAEVLG
-195 QDVAAF
+195 QGVAVF
-201 YPQDARQAGKPRA
+201 YPQDARQAGKPKA
-214 DLARAQAEG
+214 DLTRAWVEG
-223 KIEEE
+223 KVEEE
-228 AWLLRKD
+228 AWLVRKD

-311 LFGFQEAEVLGEN
+311 LFGYQEAEVLGEN
-324 VRRLMPSP
+324 VRCLMPSP
-332 DRERHDAYIER
+332 DRERHDAYILR

-359 VGMRKDGT
+359 VGLRKDGT

-440 VEAVRDLLVKPDP
+440 VEAVRDLLSKPDP
-453 DDLPIIREALGDAAG
+453 EDLPMIREALGDAAG

-486 GEVEKSVEDLPS
+486 GEVEKSVEELAS
-498 VIQEAAA
+498 VIHEAAA
-505 LGLMGPRDQGLDP
+505 LGLMGARDQGLEP
-518 IFELDANATPVLIDR
+518 VFELDPAATPVLIDR

-544 RNAVEAMSGAEQPKL
+544 RNAVEAMSGAEQPRL
-559 WLSTRDQGD
+559 WLCTRDQGD

-627 GGSQFHFTLVKVE
+627 GGSQFHFTLVKVD
-640 KEATP
+640 KDATP

>member
-1 MLGLGFRPGANRFEH
+1 
-16 GEGEDNMA
+16 MA
-24 SGSGLPQD
+24 SGSALQQD

-40 LAAFALATGIR
+40 LAAFALAVAIR
-51 WLLAPWL
+51 WLLEPWL
-58 GDHGAYLLFT
+58 GDHAAYLLFT

-74 AMFGG
+74 AAFGG
-79 VGASLG
+79 VGAGLG
-85 FTLLGLIA
+85 ATILGLIA
-93 GLIFSGRDRLD
+93 GFAFSGRDHRA
-104 ALALAEALT
+104 ALAATEGLT
-113 FLLAATGIVL
+113 FLLAATGITLV
-123 AGAKIGRLR
+123 GAEVGRLR
-132 PTGGQQGAAVRARQA
+132 RHSATSEGSAATRARKA
-147 EDLASELNL
+147 EDVDNELNL
-156 LIDGATEYAISMLDP
+156 LIDGATEYAIYMLDP
-171 QGRVLIWNA
+171 EGRVLIWNA

-187 WSEAEVVG
+187 WSEAEVMG
-195 QDVAAF
+195 QHVATF
-201 YPQDARQAGKPRA
+201 YPQDARQAGKPQA
-214 DLARAQAEG
+214 DLARVQVEG
-223 KIEEE
+223 KIEED
-228 AWLLRKD
+228 AWFLRKD

-243 SITALHDQAGALRGF
+243 SITALHDQAGVLRGF

-271 ERALDAGAEHLR
+271 ERALDASAEHLR

-311 LFGFQEAEVLGEN
+311 LFGFQEVEVLGEN
-324 VRRLMPSP
+324 VRCLMPSP
-332 DRERHDAYIER
+332 DRERHDGYIER

-359 VGMRKDGT
+359 VGLRKDGT

-372 LSVGEAI
+372 LSVGEAT

-440 VEAVRDLLVKPDP
+440 VEAVRDLLARPDP
-453 DDLPIIREALGDAAG
+453 DDLPMIREALGDAAG
-468 EAMRA
+468 EAIRA
-473 GHIVRRL
+473 GNIVRRL

-486 GEVEKSVEDLPS
+486 GEVEKSVEDLPA
-498 VIQEAAA
+498 VIHEAAA
-505 LGLMGPRDQGLDP
+505 LGLMGARDQGLDP
-518 IFELDANATPVLIDR
+518 IFELDPTATPVLIDR

-544 RNAVEAMSGAEQPKL
+544 RNAVEAMSGVDQPRL
-559 WLSTRDQGD
+559 WLSTHDQGD

-582 AESIAGQLF
+582 APGIAGQLF

-640 KEATP
+640 KEVLHEH